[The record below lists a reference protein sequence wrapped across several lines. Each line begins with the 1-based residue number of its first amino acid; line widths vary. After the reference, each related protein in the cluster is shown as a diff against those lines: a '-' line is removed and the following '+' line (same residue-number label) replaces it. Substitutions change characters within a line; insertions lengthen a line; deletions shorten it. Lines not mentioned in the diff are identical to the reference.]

1 MAEEQKQAQGPGG
14 PRRGGGHG
22 PGGGHGGPGGG
33 HGGPRRE
40 GGPGGPGGGPGG
52 RPRGKRP
59 YFRKKKV
66 CKFCVEK
73 MDFID
78 YKRADILSQFVQ
90 ERGKIL
96 PRRMTGVCARH
107 QRWLGVAIK
116 RARNIAL
123 LPFAGSAA
131 GTQAPRV
138 VVPGAAA
145 GHAAPATP
153 AAASPAAVAPP
164 AAGAEPPKA

>member
-1 MAEEQKQAQGPGG
+1 MADEQRTSQAPSGG
-14 PRRGGGHG
+14 PSG
-22 PGGGHGGPGGG
+22 P
-33 HGGPRRE
+33 PRRE
-40 GGPGGPGGGPGG
+40 GGPGGGHGPRREGGPAVPGGP
-52 RPRGKRP
+52 RRGKRQ

-96 PRRMTGVCARH
+96 PRRMTGVCSRH

-123 LPFAGSAA
+123 MPFAGSAA
-131 GTQAPRV
+131 GTHAPRPV
-138 VVPGAAA
+138 TPGQGQAAT
-145 GHAAPATP
+145 HAPASATHAP
-153 AAASPAAVAPP
+153 AAAPP
-164 AAGAEPPKA
+164 AAPAAEAPKV